1 MRSIIQKIRPHSF
14 TVVSITALLLFV
26 VLVIMRI
33 NAQVLPVQQIPVITT
48 AAAVNAD
55 VSDAERFTGILQP
68 EREVDL
74 AAKTGGSI
82 VALYADVGA
91 RVFSAQTLA
100 ELDGTTARATRD
112 GLNNSIAVAE
122 KGVSA
127 IDRYYKEQIRTE
139 QTSGGPIP
147 SATDTGSSQTASVAA
162 LTNAA
167 ILSDQVSDIL
177 GTLLSVQNGKDSS
190 IEITFD
196 NELGVRN
203 TAAKM
208 TARETLMAYQLAN
221 DKFQNYFHGSILNK
235 DPSQSAVDLGL
246 TEAVAVLTN
255 SKVVLSQAYAVLSGS
270 VAASSA
276 SGAEIS
282 SYKTN
287 VTMLG
292 GQVQSL
298 LQNIH
303 DVSTSVILLE
313 RIRDT
318 KLAEAQSQIVALK
331 GQTDVTDTILA
342 DGVIHASFGGLIT
355 KKYVEQGAVIA
366 PGTPLFHLVDDS
378 VLKLSIGVPDDRVSL
393 YHVGDTAT
401 IVSDLLSE
409 RTFVAVITRI
419 DPSADPVSK
428 KVTME
433 LSIANGDHA
442 LKVGS
447 YAHVAFEK
455 AHSASVAIPRSALL
469 LEYGS
474 VYVFVFDGKVV
485 HRRMVTVGAESTEL
499 IEIISGLTSGDIVA
513 TAGHRYLRDD
523 DVVTTISGNTVYE
536 N

>member
-1 MRSIIQKIRPHSF
+1 
-14 TVVSITALLLFV
+14 
-26 VLVIMRI
+26 
-33 NAQVLPVQQIPVITT
+33 
-48 AAAVNAD
+48 
-55 VSDAERFTGILQP
+55 
-68 EREVDL
+68 
-74 AAKTGGSI
+74 
-82 VALYADVGA
+82 
-91 RVFSAQTLA
+91 
-100 ELDGTTARATRD
+100 
-112 GLNNSIAVAE
+112 
-122 KGVSA
+122 
-127 IDRYYKEQIRTE
+127 
-139 QTSGGPIP
+139 
-147 SATDTGSSQTASVAA
+147 
-162 LTNAA
+162 
-167 ILSDQVSDIL
+167 
-177 GTLLSVQNGKDSS
+177 
-190 IEITFD
+190 
-196 NELGVRN
+196 
-203 TAAKM
+203 M

-433 LSIANGDHA
+433 LSIANGDHE